1 VFLRINATTN
11 EERTMLLP
19 RLEDAISGAG
29 AWITDYRM
37 FSNISVCLM
46 FEAPLCCL
54 GKLWANL
61 STCDLRLTRQSI
73 AAFQDL
79 LSKSDA
85 NAKTTSEVKGTIE
98 VTFVHGDGSL
108 KIKVPAVPG

>member
-1 VFLRINATTN
+1 MFLRINATTD
-11 EERTMLLP
+11 EERRMLLP
-19 RLEDAISGAG
+19 RLEEAIDHAG

-46 FEAPLCCL
+46 FEAPFSCL
-54 GKLWANL
+54 GRLWANL
-61 STCDLRLTRQSI
+61 SRCDLKLTSQSI

-79 LSKSDA
+79 LA
-85 NAKTTSEVKGTIE
+85 RRPTSAAGDVVGSIE

-108 KIKVPAVPG
+108 KIKVPSVPG

>member
-1 VFLRINATTN
+1 VFLRINATTS
-11 EERTMLLP
+11 EERSMLLP

-46 FEAPLCCL
+46 FEAPLSCL

-61 STCDLRLTRQSI
+61 SACDLRLTQQSI

-79 LSKSDA
+79 MSKPA
-85 NAKTTSEVKGTIE
+85 TSSSGDVVGTIE

>member
-1 VFLRINATTN
+1 MFLRINATTN
-11 EERTMLLP
+11 EERTALLP
-19 RLEDAISGAG
+19 RLEDAISRAG

-46 FEAPLCCL
+46 FEAPSSCL

-61 STCDLRLTRQSI
+61 SACDLKLTSQSI

-79 LSKSDA
+79 LSRHDKGATSD
-85 NAKTTSEVKGTIE
+85 VKGTIE

-108 KIKVPAVPG
+108 KIKVPTVPG